1 MWHGVKTDYIPHGRK
16 LRLHH
21 ATLIKDPDSDI
32 QETCGYQRSR
42 GRECPI
48 YVYMYIHTFF
58 SHAKHAHSMREAGGN
73 GITGVKGVQDIEEQI
88 EREIIFSSFFFFLIS
103 FRFSCAFGFNQ
114 DNGIGR
120 VNGWMVVR
128 SCFGRRSVAVGGP
141 RWSLPSS
148 LAFPEHPSRRA
159 DRAVPS
165 GPILL
170 SRLGVLRA
178 VHKMRHDAYER
189 NVGSFARTHAR
200 ERAARNF
207 RGRLSFRA
215 LSAVWRIAWSIFTE
229 AYLRTRRHRE
239 NATLQPFFW
248 RYYARET
255 LRRIITRGWLKR

>member
-1 MWHGVKTDYIPHGRK
+1 M
-16 LRLHH
+16 RLS
-21 ATLIKDPDSDI
+21 TFTWTRMSDI
-32 QETCGYQRSR
+32 C
-42 GRECPI
+42 I
-48 YVYMYIHTFF
+48 YVYPHIFLSCKACTQH
-58 SHAKHAHSMREAGGN
+58 AGGRRQWDN
-73 GITGVKGVQDIEEQI
+73 GGQGGTGYRGTDWT
-88 EREIIFSSFFFFLIS
+88 RNHLFFSFFFFLIS

-170 SRLGVLRA
+170 SRLGALRA

-200 ERAARNF
+200 ERAAWNF
-207 RGRLSFRA
+207 RGRQSFRA

-229 AYLRTRRHRE
+229 AYLRTRRHWE
-239 NATLQPFFW
+239 NATLRPFFW

-255 LRRIITRGWLKR
+255 LRRIIMRGWLKR